1 MRPRDY
7 FYVFIVCS
15 ASFAVLVL
23 CAWFAVQ
30 IARLAR

>member
-7 FYVFIVCS
+7 FYVFIVCGG
-15 ASFAVLVL
+15 SFALLVL
-23 CAWFAVQ
+23 CAWLAAQ